1 MHYLAE
7 YGLFLA
13 KILTALIATFVVI
26 IGIMVLSS
34 KGKLKSKEKLEITK
48 LNDKYKDMKQ
58 LLNAA
63 ILTKA
68 QLKQLIESEKQAEKQ
83 QKKTLV
89 ERKKIYVIQFKG
101 DIKASAVKQLRE
113 EITGILLVANST
125 DEVVI
130 QLESHGGMVHSY
142 GLAASE
148 LVRLR
153 QHRIPLTI
161 IIDKIAASGGYLMAS
176 VATHIIAAPFAIVGS
191 IGVIAQLPNFNRLL
205 KKHDID
211 YEQITAGEY
220 KRTMT
225 MFGENT
231 EKGRKKF
238 KEEIEDVHELFKKFV
253 VEYRPQLNIDKVATG
268 EHWYGSHALAL
279 NLVDELMTSDDYL
292 LKAKDS
298 SDIYQVTYTCK
309 KTLADKISLTAQAS
323 FDKLLQTW
331 HRQNEINL

>member
-7 YGLFLA
+7 YGLFLGKA
-13 KILTALIATFVVI
+13 LTLLIVVFIALIGI
-26 IGIMVLSS
+26 IAITG
-34 KGKLKSKEKLEITK
+34 KGKLKAKEKLEITK
-48 LNDKYKDMKQ
+48 LNDKYKDMKH
-58 LLNAA
+58 LLNAT
-63 ILTKA
+63 ILTKS
-68 QLKQLIESEKQAEKQ
+68 QLKQQTETDKQAEKQ
-83 QKKTLV
+83 LKKTPL
-89 ERKKIYVIQFKG
+89 ERKKIYVIDFKG

-113 EITGILLVANST
+113 VITGVLLVANPK

-148 LVRLR
+148 LARLR
-153 QHRIPLTI
+153 QRQIPLTI

-176 VATHIIAAPFAIVGS
+176 VANRIIAAPFAIVGS

-205 KKHDID
+205 KKHNID

-220 KRTMT
+220 KRTLT

-238 KEEIEDVHELFKKFV
+238 QEEIQDVHELFKKFIL
-253 VEYRPQLNIDKVATG
+253 EYRPQLDINKVATG

-279 NLVDELMTSDDYL
+279 NLIDELMTSDDYL
-292 LKAKDS
+292 LRAKDS
-298 SDIYQVTYTCK
+298 SDIYQINYTCK
-309 KTLADKISLTAQAS
+309 KTLADKISNTVQNS
-323 FDKLLQTW
+323 MDKLLQTW
-331 HRQNEINL
+331 HQRNEINL